1 MGVLGLTGILKK
13 YAPKSVQ
20 TVSSSN
26 FARQTIAIDASC
38 HLNKFVYGDE
48 QVPHRHIY
56 GFYQLAQ
63 FCDLNRITPIFV
75 FDGPQRLEAKHME
88 HAKRARTRRKVK
100 HSLVFEKEQALRLDA
115 WLEVTDALMCQQEL
129 FPDEDA
135 FSILNDDKIL
145 SIAQQLSTA
154 LKTAQDKE
162 KYTRTV
168 RELALREGDVV
179 TELDS
184 DQLNQVKHSLQQL
197 RQDSQQ
203 MLNSLGN
210 CKMNLANN
218 YLFLTYFPFIE
229 KRSYRITQKMRD
241 ECQEFLTTLGYICL
255 TCDNHEAEAMC
266 ANLSKLGRTSAT
278 VSEGYIAY
286 FCFKRT

>member
-13 YAPKSVQ
+13 YAPRSVQ
-20 TVSSSN
+20 TVSASM
-26 FARQTIAIDASC
+26 FARQTIAFDASC

-75 FDGPQRLEAKHME
+75 FDGPQRLKAKHME

-100 HSLVFEKEQALRLDA
+100 HSLVFEKEQASRLDA
-115 WLEVTDALMCQQEL
+115 WLEVTEALMCQQEL
-129 FPDEDA
+129 FPEEDA
-135 FSILNDDKIL
+135 YSLLNDDKTL
-145 SIAQQLSTA
+145 SIAQQLLTA
-154 LKTAQDKE
+154 LETAEDTE

-168 RELALREGDVV
+168 RELALREGNVI

-184 DQLNQVKHSLQQL
+184 EQLDQVKHSLQQL

-203 MLNSLGN
+203 MLNSLG
-210 CKMNLANN
+210 
-218 YLFLTYFPFIE
+218 E
-229 KRSYRITQKMRD
+229 
-241 ECQEFLTTLGYICL
+241 
-255 TCDNHEAEAMC
+255 
-266 ANLSKLGRTSAT
+266 
-278 VSEGYIAY
+278 
-286 FCFKRT
+286 